1 MRRLKVNPGISRY
14 YRNSNAFQCS
24 LEFDTEREAV
34 RKKKEVEHKILESKL
49 GDWLQTWFCLPWS
62 NLWSKLKSN
71 RFALQVVLFSLSP
84 SDQKNKNTIIRM
96 PNSCSWCHLWSY
108 TPFSS
113 WQKETAFLCVFIFC
127 QDNCQVECV

>member
-49 GDWLQTWFCLPWS
+49 GD
-62 NLWSKLKSN
+62 
-71 RFALQVVLFSLSP
+71 
-84 SDQKNKNTIIRM
+84 
-96 PNSCSWCHLWSY
+96 
-108 TPFSS
+108 
-113 WQKETAFLCVFIFC
+113 
-127 QDNCQVECV
+127 